1 MAIDG
6 FEIEKILKNAFPT
19 AVIHVKDLAGDR
31 NHYSAV
37 ITAKEFEGLSR
48 VKQHQLVYAALK
60 GKMDGPNGALH
71 ALALTTK
78 IPEDKNE

>member
-6 FEIEKILKNAFPT
+6 FEIEKLLREAFPT
-19 AVIHVKDLAGDR
+19 ATIQVEDLAGDR

-37 ITAKEFEGLSR
+37 VTAKEFQGLTR

-60 GKMDGPNGALH
+60 GKMDGPNGSLH

-78 IPEDKNE
+78 TPEN